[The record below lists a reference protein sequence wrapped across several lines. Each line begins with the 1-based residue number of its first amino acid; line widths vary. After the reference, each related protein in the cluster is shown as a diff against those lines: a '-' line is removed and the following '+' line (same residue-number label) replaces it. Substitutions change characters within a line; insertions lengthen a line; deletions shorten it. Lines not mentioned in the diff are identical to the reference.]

1 MVDQITPEQAAER
14 QLAGAA
20 IIDVREADEFA
31 AGHVRGALNIPLSQ
45 LQQRFVEIPDVDDLL
60 VICQAGGR
68 SQRAAEWLD
77 TQGIEA
83 ANITGGTTQWV
94 FEGLPVE

>member
-14 QLAGAA
+14 QLAGAT
-20 IIDVREADEFA
+20 IIDVRETDEFA
-31 AGHVRGALNIPLSQ
+31 GGHAKGAVNIPLSQ
-45 LQQRFVEIPDVDDLL
+45 LQSRFDEVPDVDDLL

-68 SQRAAEWLD
+68 SQKACEWLD
-77 TQGIEA
+77 AQGVPA
-83 ANITGGTTQWV
+83 TNIAGGTSQWI